1 MDSIVPPVCSCR
13 GMQTGYDG
21 AREDRDVFDCGGC
34 SVTQPFEV
42 TRREFIA
49 AAAAV
54 LGCGAESSSAAAA
67 NSDELIDLSAEDA
80 VAALKRGDITAER
93 YATALLAQ
101 CERGELLNAFITLD
115 REKLLQA
122 AREADTRRRKGA
134 KLGAL
139 HGLPIPVKDSVNTK
153 DYRTTGGTAA
163 LREFVPMEDA
173 AIVRRLKDAGAIVMG
188 KTNLHELS
196 FGWTSNNLAFGAV
209 HNPFDTK
216 RIPGGSSGG
225 TAVAV
230 ATRMAPL
237 GIAEDTEGSIRV
249 PAAMCGIA
257 GFRPTT
263 GRYPTTGVVPISELF
278 DQVGPHARTVADLA
292 LFDSV
297 ATGEW
302 KAIAAKSLKG
312 VKLGVGRGYWFG
324 GLDAQVEG
332 IANEAL
338 RKLQDAGVELVEAE
352 VPELAALIEATTG
365 PVQSHDTMYTLRKY
379 LSEYKT
385 GVTFEQLVAK
395 LSADVKRDFERDI
408 LPGGKGFITDEVY
421 RNAVDVALP
430 KLKKNF
436 RDYFART
443 GVAAIIFP
451 ATMVVPP
458 LIGEDQEVSIG
469 GKKVSFET
477 AVARNIAPGSTA
489 GLPGLVLPAALTADG
504 LPIAVELD
512 GPAGTDRAVLALGL
526 SVQRVLGRVAGP
538 KT

>member
-1 MDSIVPPVCSCR
+1 MRKP
-13 GMQTGYDG
+13 
-21 AREDRDVFDCGGC
+21 FDI
-34 SVTQPFEV
+34 

-49 AAAAV
+49 AASATAAAEV
-54 LGCGAESSSAAAA
+54 LACGMGSSSAAAA
-67 NSDELIDLSAEDA
+67 NSDQLLNLSAGDA
-80 VAALKRGDITAER
+80 VVALTRGDLTAEK
-93 YATALLAQ
+93 YATALLAE
-101 CERGELLNAFITLD
+101 CERGERLNAFITLD

-122 AREADTRRRKGA
+122 AREADARRKKGA

-163 LREFVPMEDA
+163 LREFVPKEDA

-209 HNPFDTK
+209 HNPYDAK

-278 DQVGPHARTVADLA
+278 DQVGPHARTVTDLA
-292 LFDSV
+292 LFDSAV
-297 ATGEW
+297 TGEW
-302 KAIAAKSLKG
+302 NAIGAKSLKG
-312 VKLGVGRGYWFG
+312 VKLGVGRGYWFA
-324 GLDAQVEG
+324 GLDAEVER
-332 IANEAL
+332 ITNESL

-352 VPELAALIEATTG
+352 VPELSALIEAITG
-365 PVQSHDTMYTLRKY
+365 PVQSHDTLYTLKKY

-385 GVTFEQLVAK
+385 GVTFERLVAK
-395 LSADVKRDFERDI
+395 LSSDVKRDFERDI
-408 LPGGKGFITDEVY
+408 LPGGKGFVTDEVY

-436 RDYFART
+436 HDYFVRT
-443 GVAAIIFP
+443 GVAALIFP
-451 ATMVVPP
+451 ATMVAPP
-458 LIGEDQEVSIG
+458 LIGEDEEVTIG

-489 GLPGLVLPAALTADG
+489 GLPGLVLPAGLTADG

-512 GPAGTDRAVLALGL
+512 GPPGADRAILGLGL
-526 SVQRVLGRVAGP
+526 SIERVLGRVAGP

>member
-1 MDSIVPPVCSCR
+1 VAQHFGIS
-13 GMQTGYDG
+13 
-21 AREDRDVFDCGGC
+21 
-34 SVTQPFEV
+34 
-42 TRREFIA
+42 RREFLVSASA
-49 AAAAV
+49 AAAAEA
-54 LGCGAESSSAAAA
+54 LGCGGDLGAGLRT
-67 NSDELIDLSAEDA
+67 NSDELLNLSARDA
-80 VAALKRGDITAER
+80 VAALMRGDITAEK

-101 CERGELLNAFITLD
+101 CERSERLNAFISLD
-115 REKLLQA
+115 RERLLQVARA
-122 AREADTRRRKGA
+122 ADARRKSGA
-134 KLGAL
+134 KLGPL

-209 HNPFDTK
+209 HNPYDTK

-292 LFDSV
+292 LFDSAV
-297 ATGEW
+297 TGDW
-302 KAIAAKSLKG
+302 RAIAARSLKG
-312 VKLGVGRGYWFG
+312 MKLGVGRGYWFG
-324 GLDAQVEG
+324 GLEAEVER
-332 IANEAL
+332 ISSEAL
-338 RKLQDAGVELVEAE
+338 GKLRDAGVELIEAE
-352 VPELAALIEATTG
+352 VPELSSQIELTTG
-365 PVQSHDTMYTLRKY
+365 PIQSHDTRYTLKKY

-421 RNAVDVALP
+421 RSAVDVALP

-451 ATMVVPP
+451 ATMVAPP
-458 LIGEDQEVSIG
+458 LIGEDEEMTIG

-489 GLPGLVLPAALTADG
+489 GLPGLVLPAGLTSNG

-512 GPAGTDRAVLALGL
+512 GPAGADRAMLALGL
-526 SVQRVLGRVAGP
+526 SVERALGRVAGP